1 MITNTAA
8 TNDVS
13 IEGPEI
19 KESLKV
25 EDAQHGEVGEID
37 ILSASVSNCLVPV
50 LGRGTEGW
58 NPWDAYLLFRSP
70 LGAVPGGA
78 VLPLPLPPLP
88 AVLARCCWRLLC
100 LEFIPPAAGAGG
112 GTTAASAA
120 AIVSSVIL
128 VCLIWL

>member
-58 NPWDAYLLFRSP
+58 NPWDAYLFFCSFSGRS
-70 LGAVPGGA
+70 
-78 VLPLPLPPLP
+78 
-88 AVLARCCWRLLC
+88 ARW
-100 LEFIPPAAGAGG
+100 GS
-112 GTTAASAA
+112 ASP
-120 AIVSSVIL
+120 SSSSSSSSG
-128 VCLIWL
+128 CSG